1 MITGPRSTSLPSRYP
16 SNFPTTQVSSTH
28 TPNSTTNSINHS
40 SWRRTASRSRRH
52 SSYATTYSFRP
63 SWPCALWNLYWRT
76 KRQSAPAALRV
87 ATRSCTFYVSSA
99 TRPSTLPS
107 TITRGQGLHSLWW
120 SSTGGCAETPTLHA
134 YFFGVIGDPLG
145 VIGVRSPGV
154 PGNAQLN
161 LRKSKRAGTRRNGN
175 RTEEE
180 RFHVGFRTVRIKY
193 RTND

>member
-1 MITGPRSTSLPSRYP
+1 MVENRIEVQTSLILRNDLRILHNDPP
-16 SNFPTTQVSSTH
+16 
-28 TPNSTTNSINHS
+28 HS
-40 SWRRTASRSRRH
+40 C
-52 SSYATTYSFRP
+52 ATTYSFRP

-87 ATRSCTFYVSSA
+87 VTRSCTFYVSSA

-180 RFHVGFRTVRIKY
+180 RFHAVFRTVRIKY